1 MSNWSWTINPFLSIT
16 EKSYYT
22 ALAISTFHDN
32 ALQVLKADTFIAGLY
47 ATFHPLH
54 VAFKTSY
61 DAWLAH
67 NAIQQGETMNF
78 TNLLEK
84 LSSDNIQKWDIYI
97 QYVHNPKTVE
107 YKKIL
112 PNKRKPF
119 QTGTQLERLHATQAF
134 AKNVA
139 ADAALVTIKPEVEL
153 FMTQLETAY
162 NTQKGS
168 LNATKTLS
176 DNVEAARKNM
186 GVAMFANLGGLIQ
199 KYTTNAA
206 KVESFFDMK
215 IMRRTSQTFFT
226 GYLDPLEVY
235 NVVKHTF
242 TDKDEVYIRNTG
254 DSVLQVYLSASKDGR
269 PAATAYK
276 IAAGEQTVLVKLL
289 GNIADSYLMVYN
301 MDSKL
306 KGGFEVELL

>member
-1 MSNWSWTINPFLSIT
+1 MNNWSWTNNPFLSIT
-16 EKSYYT
+16 ERSYYT
-22 ALAISTFHDN
+22 ALALSTFHDN
-32 ALQVLKADTFIAGLY
+32 ALQASKADTFIAGLY
-47 ATFHPLH
+47 TTYHPIY

-84 LSSDNIQKWDIYI
+84 LSSENIQKWDIYI

-139 ADAALVTIKPEVEL
+139 ADTALVTIKPEVEL
-153 FMTQLETAY
+153 FMTQLDAAY

-176 DNVEAARKNM
+176 DNVEAARKNI
-186 GVAMFANLGGLIQ
+186 GVAMFANLGALIQ
-199 KYTTNAA
+199 KYPANAD
-206 KVESFFDMK
+206 KVESFYDMK

-235 NVVKHTF
+235 TIVKHTF
-242 TDKDEVYIRNTG
+242 TDKDEVYIRNSGET
-254 DSVLQVYLSASKDGR
+254 VLQVYLAASKNAR
-269 PAATAYK
+269 PTATAFK